1 MRISKA
7 IKLLLTLS
15 FPIILGQL
23 GQMLI
28 GAGDVLIASKY
39 STNSVAAIGLAN
51 GVINPIFLFGI
62 GLMMGISPSLARIRG
77 EGKDTRQSLVTIII
91 YSFACSIVLTLLTLI
106 LNQTV
111 PLLGFDAHIVPS
123 IQSYIRIVAWSFP
136 FAIVFQG
143 IKEYL
148 QAYEDVFI
156 ANAIT
161 IVAVIVNLIANYI
174 LVFGIGNF
182 AGYGEIGLAIAS
194 FFTRVIQL
202 AAILLYAIN
211 KEKRAAFDLAFT
223 KVIAK
228 FSFPIAFMF
237 FIEVLAFCTV
247 TILSGN
253 ISVLAAATNNI
264 IMTIASIAFMIP
276 LSIASAVAV
285 KIGHAY
291 GERDIHKVKTF
302 AKAAVLSALSFS
314 LFSISI
320 LLVLPDKLMGLI
332 SPDPAV
338 IALGVQLLLIVAIF
352 QLSDSFQVIL
362 TGVLRGLQQTKVT
375 SVLVFI
381 GYWVLGIPI
390 GYYLS
395 FHRDY
400 GVHGLWIGLA
410 ISLSLVAIFL
420 TMLTLL
426 YFKKFTLKFSN
437 SVHGENIN
445 TRQV

>member
-161 IVAVIVNLIANYI
+161 IVDVIVNLIANYI

-182 AGYGEIGLAIAS
+182 AGYG
-194 FFTRVIQL
+194 
-202 AAILLYAIN
+202 
-211 KEKRAAFDLAFT
+211 
-223 KVIAK
+223 
-228 FSFPIAFMF
+228 
-237 FIEVLAFCTV
+237 
-247 TILSGN
+247 
-253 ISVLAAATNNI
+253 
-264 IMTIASIAFMIP
+264 
-276 LSIASAVAV
+276 
-285 KIGHAY
+285 
-291 GERDIHKVKTF
+291 
-302 AKAAVLSALSFS
+302 
-314 LFSISI
+314 
-320 LLVLPDKLMGLI
+320 
-332 SPDPAV
+332 
-338 IALGVQLLLIVAIF
+338 
-352 QLSDSFQVIL
+352 
-362 TGVLRGLQQTKVT
+362 
-375 SVLVFI
+375 
-381 GYWVLGIPI
+381 
-390 GYYLS
+390 
-395 FHRDY
+395 
-400 GVHGLWIGLA
+400 
-410 ISLSLVAIFL
+410 
-420 TMLTLL
+420 
-426 YFKKFTLKFSN
+426 
-437 SVHGENIN
+437 
-445 TRQV
+445 